1 MADGLAGGR
10 AAPVIPVL
18 PDGWQAE
25 EIMCRGLIAA
35 FLHVRPALA
44 SAPPTDAVSA
54 GHGWPSPRTWEMA
67 GRLMAAAGAAGASG
81 DARSALIRGAVGD
94 GAGVEFLAWL
104 VEMDL
109 PDPEQ
114 ALADPASF
122 KLPERGD
129 RAYAALAAI
138 ASAVASNPTPE
149 RWAAGG
155 RSSRRPPTGPW
166 TWPRPRPGCW
176 PGAGPTGRRCRPR
189 SGSSPRCCGPRA

>member
-1 MADGLAGGR
+1 
-10 AAPVIPVL
+10 
-18 PDGWQAE
+18 
-25 EIMCRGLIAA
+25 MCRGLIAA

-122 KLPERGD
+122 RLPERGD

-149 RWAAGG
+149 RWTAGG
-155 RSSRRPPTGPW
+155 RSSAGRRGGPGHGGGRGPGTGPV
-166 TWPRPRPGCW
+166 PAGRGAAARGGPAFAPVLRAAGLMPG
-176 PGAGPTGRRCRPR
+176 G
-189 SGSSPRCCGPRA
+189 